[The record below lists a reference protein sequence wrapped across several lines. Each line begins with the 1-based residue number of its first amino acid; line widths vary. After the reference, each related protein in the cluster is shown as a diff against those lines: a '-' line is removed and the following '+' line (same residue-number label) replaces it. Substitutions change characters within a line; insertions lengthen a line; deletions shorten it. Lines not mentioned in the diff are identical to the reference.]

1 MHEPPVTAFLLN
13 SLEIG
18 GSEVKTVQ
26 LVNRLS
32 AQHRSVHLLY
42 LNPPAVLRN
51 RLSPNVPVTCLD
63 RVGKLSV
70 PALRR
75 LHKYVSDH
83 GVRTVVAV
91 NLYPQL
97 YGAVTRELAGRRIRS
112 IVTINTTDHSGVW
125 ERMQMAIYAPLLRRA
140 DAVIFGSLK
149 QMRTWI
155 DTYRLPEQKCRVIYN
170 GVDVVRFAPGQVDQ
184 SRDELRKRL
193 GLTPLDVIIG
203 TVGRLQ
209 PEKNQLQLIAALQRL
224 KVGFDRLKLLIV
236 GEGAERAEL
245 EARAAREGMC
255 GRVLFAGRLDDVRPA
270 VDLMDIFV
278 LPSVSVETFSNAALE
293 AMAMGKPVVLSDIG
307 GAGEMI
313 VPGISGYI
321 CHRGDLDSLTEQLR
335 KLLEDAEERARI
347 GRNARDRVVTK
358 FSMESMVAGF
368 ESLLWPV

>member
-1 MHEPPVTAFLLN
+1 
-13 SLEIG
+13 
-18 GSEVKTVQ
+18 
-26 LVNRLS
+26 
-32 AQHRSVHLLY
+32 
-42 LNPPAVLRN
+42 
-51 RLSPNVPVTCLD
+51 
-63 RVGKLSV
+63 
-70 PALRR
+70 
-75 LHKYVSDH
+75 
-83 GVRTVVAV
+83 
-91 NLYPQL
+91 
-97 YGAVTRELAGRRIRS
+97 
-112 IVTINTTDHSGVW
+112 
-125 ERMQMAIYAPLLRRA
+125 
-140 DAVIFGSLK
+140 
-149 QMRTWI
+149 
-155 DTYRLPEQKCRVIYN
+155 LPEQKCRVIYN